1 MSDNPKN
8 AIIESFL
15 QLLNCKP
22 FNEITVKET
31 MENCNIKRS
40 CFYYYFK
47 STDDLFQY
55 ILDNEKKKAVG
66 GFLTFRNWTAGFVSV
81 IDFILLNKK
90 IILNSYNY
98 GCRMRIIDFVDFVTG
113 EMLLRYSEN
122 VLKDYKISESMK
134 YGILSFFKYAL
145 TGNLL
150 QWIIVGMPNENSVFN
165 DKVNSFFEDSIEE
178 AFKKAE
184 SAEKQEV

>member
-1 MSDNPKN
+1 MSDNPKKD
-8 AIIESFL
+8 IIKSFL

-22 FNEITVKET
+22 FNEITVKEI

-47 STDDLFQY
+47 NTDDLFQY
-55 ILDNEKKKAVG
+55 ILDNEKKKVVG
-66 GFLTFRNWTAGFVSV
+66 GFLTFRNWTSGFISV

-90 IILNSYNY
+90 IVLNSYNY
-98 GCRMRIIDFVDFVTG
+98 GCRMKIIDFVDFVTG
-113 EMLLRYSEN
+113 EMLSRYSEN
-122 VLKDYKISESMK
+122 MLKDYKISDSMK

-150 QWIIVGMPNENSVFN
+150 QWIIAGMPNENSVFN
-165 DKVNSFFEDSIEE
+165 GKVNSFFEDSIEE

-184 SAEKQEV
+184 SAKKQEV